1 MIRQGSKGSINAYYK
16 NKLIVSRPINKIKTE
31 EFYYQRRDFLI
42 RDGLEQQWSLKK
54 QISLYLPVLK
64 NIRYNK
70 LKKNPTSDEWDSILY
85 GYLILEKL
93 RVIPEDHRNGIL
105 IMGPKT
111 ISHVRR
117 NR

>member
-31 EFYYQRRDFLI
+31 EYYYQVRDSLI
-42 RDGLEQQWSLKK
+42 RDALEKQWSLKK
-54 QISLYLPVLK
+54 QIDLYLPVLK
-64 NIRYNK
+64 NIRYNEQK
-70 LKKNPTSDEWDSILY
+70 TNPTSDQWDSILY

-93 RVIPEDHRNGIL
+93 RVIPEDPRNGIL